1 MNTVKSLLAARK
13 KVLKTPSPAIKKS
26 SPTLSAPVD
35 DIRDAVTKLKRER
48 IISTAL
54 ELFNENGLNN
64 TTLFAVAEKMNVTKP
79 FIYTHFKSKNELLAE
94 ICSRG
99 IRASL
104 NVLDSVVASE
114 GSATEKL
121 RVFAHE
127 FMLAVIE
134 NQSHI
139 AIYTREEKNLAL
151 ESKKAIQKMRREFD
165 RKFCVLLEQGVTDG
179 EFQVADVQLTAL
191 SIGGLISWSYV
202 WYRPDG
208 RLSKK
213 ETADHVAELVL
224 AMVKTKR

>member
-1 MNTVKSLLAARK
+1 MNTVKSPPAVRK

-48 IISTAL
+48 IIATAL

-79 FIYTHFKSKNELLAE
+79 FIYTHFKSKNELLSE

-104 NVLDSVVASE
+104 DVLDRVVATND
-114 GSATEKL
+114 SATEKL
-121 RVFAHE
+121 RIFAHD
-127 FMLAVIE
+127 FMMAVIE

-139 AIYTREEKNLAL
+139 AIYTREEKNLAP
-151 ESKKAIQKMRREFD
+151 ESRKAIQKMRREFD
-165 RKFCVLLEQGVTDG
+165 RKFCLLLEQGVKAG
-179 EFQVADVQLTAL
+179 EFQVADVRLTSL

-208 RLSKK
+208 RLSKQ
-213 ETADHVAELVL
+213 ETSDHVAELVS
-224 AMVKTKR
+224 AMVKAKR

>member
-1 MNTVKSLLAARK
+1 
-13 KVLKTPSPAIKKS
+13 
-26 SPTLSAPVD
+26 
-35 DIRDAVTKLKRER
+35 
-48 IISTAL
+48 
-54 ELFNENGLNN
+54 
-64 TTLFAVAEKMNVTKP
+64 MNVTKP

>member
-1 MNTVKSLLAARK
+1 MKLLKPYHGLQPHKVITRK
-13 KVLKTPSPAIKKS
+13 PALKTFKKDS
-26 SPTLSAPVD
+26 TVPVD

-48 IISTAL
+48 IIATAS

-64 TTLFAVAEKMNVTKP
+64 TTLFAVAAKMNVTKP

-99 IRASL
+99 ISASL

-114 GSATEKL
+114 GSSTEKL
-121 RVFAHE
+121 RVFTRE
-127 FMLAVIE
+127 FMLAVID

-139 AIYTREEKNLAL
+139 AIYTREEKNLQL
-151 ESKKAIQKMRREFD
+151 ESKKTIQKMRRTFD
-165 RKFCVLLEQGVTDG
+165 HKFCVLLERGVSDG
-179 EFQVADVQLTAL
+179 EFQISDVQLTAL
-191 SIGGLISWSYV
+191 SICGLISWSYV